1 MEFRSVAADSFQSFG
16 CAQLAAFHE
25 LGSNALDGFL
35 ALLALLVRYAHVHS
49 PVVSTHTFGGRL
61 LGDVHR
67 GGFVYSANALRCAV
81 FSSSGRKKVAA
92 TVLMSR
98 SEVRSSSNGT
108 ASTKKPCKWPSSLTR
123 ALPVGIGAVRRR
135 NPSTALRYS
144 AAAGDA
150 TLGEL
155 AEWDPEFAEPFAP
168 GALISASG
176 SSERRDFPSK

>member
-1 MEFRSVAADSFQSFG
+1 MLS
-16 CAQLAAFHE
+16 
-25 LGSNALDGFL
+25 
-35 ALLALLVRYAHVHS
+35 S
-49 PVVSTHTFGGRL
+49 PV
-61 LGDVHR
+61 
-67 GGFVYSANALRCAV
+67 
-81 FSSSGRKKVAA
+81 
-92 TVLMSR
+92 SR
-98 SEVRSSSNGT
+98 SDLVGPREPKETDHSLFRP
-108 ASTKKPCKWPSSLTR
+108 TKKPCKWPSNLPR

-176 SSERRDFPSK
+176 LSERRDFPSK